1 MPAILSISPHDQ
13 VHLTNLARTAR
24 TASLAQR
31 YRIILASVVQGA
43 TVTSIARQ
51 LGTSPATV
59 RRWQDHFR
67 TAGLVGLTDASRPG
81 APRQIDSAQRAAVLE
96 LQAEGMHS
104 RQIANETGISQSSIS
119 RILREGQSEN
129 AASDRP
135 PVLPPIEKVV
145 EQLAIVLFDSLADEI
160 PLARFLNLVETVV
173 RADFGIM
180 LIFSRDRRKPSLILS
195 EGKPLEG
202 SEDYITKYY
211 EQELLDDIPEGRV
224 TTISDLLTR
233 DELHQTELYREYLA
247 HYGVGY
253 ILGID
258 IGTVRG
264 IAGKF
269 RLARLEKGVD
279 FSQRDRAICQ
289 GLVPYLRSALNLFV
303 QRIDMEAEREAL
315 SMTVSGMSIGSIMV
329 DPDGQ
334 ILEANAPAETVLKQ
348 RDGVFATAGKI
359 ALHAPSQTR
368 ELQDLIRRNAEAS
381 VGQNTTGLPRAMLV
395 DRPSGRES
403 ISLLV
408 RPARDANQ
416 NQLAIRPT
424 ALIHLIDPGQP
435 RGTMINAL
443 MELFSL
449 TPAEAK
455 VALSLSNGNSIDDTA
470 RTNATSRNTV
480 RSQVRSIF
488 SKMGVNRQS
497 QLIRTTLISVAL
509 FSLHE
514 RNGQTGHPD
523 KPG

>member
-233 DELHQTELYREYLA
+233 DELHQT
-247 HYGVGY
+247 
-253 ILGID
+253 
-258 IGTVRG
+258 
-264 IAGKF
+264 
-269 RLARLEKGVD
+269 
-279 FSQRDRAICQ
+279 
-289 GLVPYLRSALNLFV
+289 
-303 QRIDMEAEREAL
+303 
-315 SMTVSGMSIGSIMV
+315 
-329 DPDGQ
+329 
-334 ILEANAPAETVLKQ
+334 
-348 RDGVFATAGKI
+348 
-359 ALHAPSQTR
+359 
-368 ELQDLIRRNAEAS
+368 
-381 VGQNTTGLPRAMLV
+381 
-395 DRPSGRES
+395 
-403 ISLLV
+403 
-408 RPARDANQ
+408 
-416 NQLAIRPT
+416 
-424 ALIHLIDPGQP
+424 
-435 RGTMINAL
+435 
-443 MELFSL
+443 
-449 TPAEAK
+449 
-455 VALSLSNGNSIDDTA
+455 
-470 RTNATSRNTV
+470 
-480 RSQVRSIF
+480 
-488 SKMGVNRQS
+488 
-497 QLIRTTLISVAL
+497 
-509 FSLHE
+509 
-514 RNGQTGHPD
+514 
-523 KPG
+523 